1 MAAVVV
7 TGHSRLVMISRLAG
21 GRWVG
26 AGGWLDNAEAIID
39 AERQPEKGVKS
50 ARGGQ
55 VLRLLPEML

>member
-1 MAAVVV
+1 
-7 TGHSRLVMISRLAG
+7 MISRLAG